1 MTLNEIVTILGEGTI
16 MVLVTLAVYGIV
28 ISMVGGWTLLGNF
41 NNRLKSSLL
50 KSSLLKSSLLKS
62 ILVDYYLEEKKKF
75 NYYDTDKDKM
85 IYKHSLI
92 LLENIYFKIF
102 KKEISKDM

>member
-1 MTLNEIVTILGEGTI
+1 MTLNEFVTILGEGTI

-28 ISMVGGWTLLGNF
+28 ISMVGTWTLLGNF
-41 NNRLKSSLL
+41 NNKLKSSLL
-50 KSSLLKSSLLKS
+50 KSSLLKSLL
-62 ILVDYYLEEKKKF
+62 IDYYLEERQKIT
-75 NYYDTDKDKM
+75 YCDTDEDKM

-102 KKEISKDM
+102 KEEISKDI

>member
-1 MTLNEIVTILGEGTI
+1 MTLNEIVIILGEGTI

-50 KSSLLKSSLLKS
+50 KSSLLKS
-62 ILVDYYLEEKKKF
+62 ILVDYYLEEKKKL

-102 KKEISKDM
+102 KEEISKDM

>member
-1 MTLNEIVTILGEGTI
+1 MILNEIVTILGEGTI

-28 ISMVGGWTLLGNF
+28 ISMVGAWTLLANF
-41 NNRLKSSLL
+41 NNRL

-62 ILVDYYLEEKKKF
+62 ILVDYYLEERQKF
-75 NYYDTDKDKM
+75 TYYDTDKDKM

-102 KKEISKDM
+102 KEEISKDI

>member
-50 KSSLLKSSLLKS
+50 KSSLLKS
-62 ILVDYYLEEKKKF
+62 ILVDYYLEEKKKL

-85 IYKHSLI
+85 GGFNMQMHTPAKLK
-92 LLENIYFKIF
+92 NIFVKTLKRGTKI
-102 KKEISKDM
+102 

>member
-1 MTLNEIVTILGEGTI
+1 MTLNEFVTILGEGTI

-28 ISMVGGWTLLGNF
+28 ISMVGMWTLLGNF

-50 KSSLLKSSLLKS
+50 KSSLLKS
-62 ILVDYYLEEKKKF
+62 IIVFYYLEERKKIT
-75 NYYDTDKDKM
+75 YCDTDEDKM
-85 IYKHSLI
+85 IYEYSLI

-102 KKEISKDM
+102 KEEISKDI

>member
-1 MTLNEIVTILGEGTI
+1 MTLNEFVTILGEGTI

-28 ISMVGGWTLLGNF
+28 ISMVGTWTLLGNF
-41 NNRLKSSLL
+41 NNKL

-62 ILVDYYLEEKKKF
+62 ILIDYYLEEREKIT
-75 NYYDTDKDKM
+75 YCDTDEDKM
-85 IYKHSLI
+85 IYEHSLI

-102 KKEISKDM
+102 KEEISKDI

>member
-41 NNRLKSSLL
+41 NNR
-50 KSSLLKSSLLKS
+50 LKSSLLKS

>member
-1 MTLNEIVTILGEGTI
+1 MICL
-16 MVLVTLAVYGIV
+16 IV

-41 NNRLKSSLL
+41 NNRL

>member
-1 MTLNEIVTILGEGTI
+1 MTLNEFVTILGEGTI

-28 ISMVGGWTLLGNF
+28 ISMVGTWTLLGNF
-41 NNRLKSSLL
+41 NNKL

-62 ILVDYYLEEKKKF
+62 ILIDYYLEERQKIT
-75 NYYDTDKDKM
+75 YCDTDEDKM

-102 KKEISKDM
+102 KEEISKDI

>member
-50 KSSLLKSSLLKS
+50 KS

-102 KKEISKDM
+102 KEEISKDM